1 MIKVNEGNPFRFHS
15 LTVLLRKHT
24 PTAALQIIVVKDI
37 VQVQVVGNTTASFNV
52 IVTLNE
58 KVNQNKP

>member
-1 MIKVNEGNPFRFHS
+1 MKVQEGNPFRFHI
-15 LTVLLRKHT
+15 LTVLLRKHI
-24 PTAALQIIVVKDI
+24 PAAALEIIVVKDI
-37 VQVQVVGNTTASFNV
+37 VQVQVVGDTTASFNV